1 MSVDQVDPL
10 ISSIYH
16 WMDISGVLLMGIIGG
31 TLARQLG
38 YDIVGFFFIAMLS
51 ALGGGML
58 RDVLINQGTVAA
70 MSQPEYLVLAFTGA
84 LIAQFT
90 YFKGKAW
97 EMLQSHGDALVSSL
111 WAATGAS
118 KAIQYGLP
126 VLPTIMMG
134 VFTATGGGMIRDVV
148 TGREPSVFGGNQPT
162 VIPAVACAVIMLVGN
177 ATGYPALGMVIGPVA
192 SFALFLAGYWGNWRV
207 STDSEFAP
215 VNTTVNMTA
224 AQVAHLAKKAEDKSR
239 AVARGLEPTR
249 VRSWR
254 HRQMEKA
261 LQRRIDAEIR
271 KGKRP
276 AEAVSDA
283 DDFLTEFT
291 TQFPAI
297 DAEVLAEAVGATV
310 EPEVAEDEGL
320 FDSIGVDLAGDSYE
334 EDAAEEPDPA
344 ETEAMNADMLDIIL
358 SDEALTDE
366 LIERLAARY
375 DQKES

>member
-1 MSVDQVDPL
+1 MAVDQVDPL

-70 MSQPEYLVLAFTGA
+70 MSQPEYLILAFTGA
-84 LIAQFT
+84 LIARFT

-97 EMLQSHGDALVSSL
+97 ELLQSHGDALVSSL

-162 VIPAVACAVIMLVGN
+162 VIPAVACAVIMLVSN
-177 ATGYPALGMVIGPVA
+177 ATGFLALGMVIGPVV

-215 VNTTVNMTA
+215 VNATVNMTA
-224 AQVAHLAKKAEDKSR
+224 TQVAHLAKKAENKSR
-239 AVARGLEPTR
+239 AVARELEPTR

-261 LQRRIDAEIR
+261 LQRRIEAEIR

-297 DAEVLAEAVGATV
+297 DAEVLAEAVGAN
-310 EPEVAEDEGL
+310 EAAEDESL

-334 EDAAEEPDPA
+334 DEATEEPDPA
-344 ETEAMNADMLDIIL
+344 EEVASVGVSA
-358 SDEALTDE
+358 SWA
-366 LIERLAARY
+366 
-375 DQKES
+375 

>member
-1 MSVDQVDPL
+1 MPVDQVDPL

-70 MSQPEYLVLAFTGA
+70 MSQPEYLILAFTGA
-84 LIAQFT
+84 LIARFT
-90 YFKGKAW
+90 YFKGRAW
-97 EMLQSHGDALVSSL
+97 EMMQSHGDALASSL

-224 AQVAHLAKKAEDKSR
+224 TQVAHLAKKAEDKSR

-261 LQRRIDAEIR
+261 LQRRIEAEIR

-297 DAEVLAEAVGATV
+297 DAEMLAEAVGATA
-310 EPEVAEDEGL
+310 EPEVAEDAGL
-320 FDSIGVDLAGDSYE
+320 FDSIGVDLTGDSYE

-366 LIERLAARY
+366 LIERLVARY

>member
-1 MSVDQVDPL
+1 MAVDQVDPL

-16 WMDISGVLLMGIIGG
+16 WMDVSGVLLMGIIGG

-58 RDVLINQGTVAA
+58 RDVLINEGTVAA
-70 MSQPEYLVLAFTGA
+70 MSQPEYLILAFTGA
-84 LIAQFT
+84 LIARFT

-97 EMLQSHGDALVSSL
+97 EFLQSHGDALVSAL
-111 WAATGAS
+111 WASTGAS

-162 VIPAVACAVIMLVGN
+162 VIPAVACAVIMLVSN
-177 ATGYPALGMVIGPVA
+177 ATGFLALGMVIGPVV

-215 VNTTVNMTA
+215 VNATVNMTA
-224 AQVAHLAKKAEDKSR
+224 TQVAHLAKKAENKSR
-239 AVARGLEPTR
+239 AVARELEPTR

-261 LQRRIDAEIR
+261 LQRRIEAEIR

-297 DAEVLAEAVGATV
+297 DAEVLAEAVGAN
-310 EPEVAEDEGL
+310 EAAEDESL

-334 EDAAEEPDPA
+334 DEAAEEPDPA
-344 ETEAMNADMLDIIL
+344 ETEAMHADMLDIIL

-375 DQKES
+375 DQKDS

>member
-1 MSVDQVDPL
+1 MTVDQVDPL
-10 ISSIYH
+10 ISSIYR
-16 WMDISGVLLMGIIGG
+16 WLDVSGVLMMGVIGG
-31 TLARQLG
+31 TIARQRG

-70 MSQPEYLVLAFTGA
+70 MREPEYLILAFTGA
-84 LIAQFT
+84 LIARFT

-97 EMLQSHGDALVSSL
+97 ELLQSHGDALVSSL

-162 VIPAVACAVIMLVGN
+162 VIPAVACAVIMLVSN
-177 ATGYPALGMVIGPVA
+177 ATGFLALGMVIGPVV

-215 VNTTVNMTA
+215 VNATVNMTA
-224 AQVAHLAKKAEDKSR
+224 TQVAHLAKKAENKSR
-239 AVARGLEPTR
+239 AVARELEPTR

-261 LQRRIDAEIR
+261 LQRRIESEIR

-297 DAEVLAEAVGATV
+297 DAEVLAEAVGAN
-310 EPEVAEDEGL
+310 EAAEDESL

-334 EDAAEEPDPA
+334 DEAAEEPDPA
-344 ETEAMNADMLDIIL
+344 ETEAMHADMLDIIL

-375 DQKES
+375 DQKDS

>member
-1 MSVDQVDPL
+1 MAVDQVDPL
-10 ISSIYH
+10 ISAIYH
-16 WMDISGVLLMGIIGG
+16 WMDVSGVLLMGIIGG

-70 MSQPEYLVLAFTGA
+70 MSQPEYLILAFTGA
-84 LIAQFT
+84 LIARFT

-97 EMLQSHGDALVSSL
+97 EYLQSHGDALVSSL

-126 VLPTIMMG
+126 VLATILMG

-224 AQVAHLAKKAEDKSR
+224 TQVAHLAKKAEDKSR

-261 LQRRIDAEIR
+261 LQRRIEAEIR

-297 DAEVLAEAVGATV
+297 DAEMLAEAVGATA
-310 EPEVAEDEGL
+310 EPEVTEDEGL

-366 LIERLAARY
+366 LIERLVARY
-375 DQKES
+375 DLKES

>member
-1 MSVDQVDPL
+1 MAVDQVDPL

-16 WMDISGVLLMGIIGG
+16 WMDVSGVLLMGIIGG

-70 MSQPEYLVLAFTGA
+70 MSQPEYLILAFTGA
-84 LIAQFT
+84 LVARFT

-97 EMLQSHGDALVSSL
+97 ELLQSHGDALVSSL

-177 ATGYPALGMVIGPVA
+177 ATGYPALGMVIGPVV
-192 SFALFLAGYWGNWRV
+192 SFALFLAGYWGNWRI

-224 AQVAHLAKKAEDKSR
+224 TQVAHLAKKAENKSR

-261 LQRRIDAEIR
+261 LQRRIEAEIR

-297 DAEVLAEAVGATV
+297 DAEVLAEAVGTTPQEA
-310 EPEVAEDEGL
+310 AEDESL

-334 EDAAEEPDPA
+334 DEAAEEPDPA
-344 ETEAMNADMLDIIL
+344 ETEAMHADMLDIIL

-375 DQKES
+375 DQKDS

>member
-1 MSVDQVDPL
+1 MAVDQVDPL
-10 ISSIYH
+10 ISAIYH
-16 WMDISGVLLMGIIGG
+16 WMDVSGVLLMGIIGG

-70 MSQPEYLVLAFTGA
+70 MSQPEYLILAFTGA
-84 LIAQFT
+84 LIARFT

-224 AQVAHLAKKAEDKSR
+224 TQVAHLAKKAEDKSR

-261 LQRRIDAEIR
+261 LQRRIEAEIR

-297 DAEVLAEAVGATV
+297 DAEVLAEAVGVAP
-310 EPEVAEDEGL
+310 EPEVTEDEGL
-320 FDSIGVDLAGDSYE
+320 FDSIGVDLTGDSYE

>member
-1 MSVDQVDPL
+1 M
-10 ISSIYH
+10 
-16 WMDISGVLLMGIIGG
+16 GVIGG

-70 MSQPEYLVLAFTGA
+70 MSQPEYLILAFTGA
-84 LIAQFT
+84 LIARFT
-90 YFKGKAW
+90 YFKGRAW
-97 EMLQSHGDALVSSL
+97 EFLQSHGDALVSAL

-162 VIPAVACAVIMLVGN
+162 VIPAVACSVITLLGN
-177 ATGYPALGMVIGPVA
+177 ATGYLALAMIIGPVV
-192 SFALFLAGYWGNWRV
+192 SFAMFLFGYYGNWRI

-215 VNTTVNMTA
+215 VNTTVNATA
-224 AQVAHLAKKAEDKSR
+224 TQVAHLARKAEHKSR
-239 AVARGLEPTR
+239 AVARELEPTR

-261 LQRRIDAEIR
+261 LQRRIEAEIR
-271 KGKRP
+271 NGKRP
-276 AEAVSDA
+276 AQAMSDA

-297 DAEVLAEAVGATV
+297 NAEMLATAEAAA
-310 EPEVAEDEGL
+310 PETTEDEGL
-320 FDSIGVDLAGDSYE
+320 FDGIGMDLSGDSYE
-334 EDAAEEPDPA
+334 DEAAEPDPA

-358 SDEALTDE
+358 ADEALTDE

-375 DQKES
+375 NEKEA

>member
-1 MSVDQVDPL
+1 MAVDQVDPL

-16 WMDISGVLLMGIIGG
+16 WMDISGVLLMGVIGG
-31 TLARQLG
+31 TMARQLG

-70 MSQPEYLVLAFTGA
+70 MSQPEYLILAFTGA
-84 LIAQFT
+84 LIARFT
-90 YFKGKAW
+90 YFKGRAW
-97 EMLQSHGDALVSSL
+97 EFMQSHGDALVSAL
-111 WAATGAS
+111 WASTGAS

-126 VLPTIMMG
+126 ILPTIMMG

-148 TGREPSVFGGNQPT
+148 TDREPAVFGGNQPT
-162 VIPAVACAVIMLVGN
+162 VIPAVACAVITLIGN
-177 ATGYPALGMVIGPVA
+177 ATGYLALAMILGPVV
-192 SFALFLAGYWGNWRV
+192 SFVMFLFGYWGNWRI

-215 VNTTVNMTA
+215 VNTTVNATA
-224 AQVAHLAKKAEDKSR
+224 TQVASLAKKAEHKSR

-261 LQRRIDAEIR
+261 LQRRIEAEIR

-276 AEAVSDA
+276 AEAMSDA

-297 DAEVLAEAVGATV
+297 NAEMVAEAAGIDT
-310 EPEVAEDEGL
+310 PAEDEGL
-320 FDSIGVDLAGDSYE
+320 FEGIGMDITGDSYE
-334 EDAAEEPDPA
+334 DQAEPDPE
-344 ETEAMNADMLDIIL
+344 ETEAMHADMLDIIL
-358 SDEALTDE
+358 SDEKLTDE
-366 LIERLAARY
+366 LIERLVTRY
-375 DQKES
+375 NEKDAQN

>member
-1 MSVDQVDPL
+1 MAVDQVDPL

-177 ATGYPALGMVIGPVA
+177 ATGYPALGMVVGPVA
-192 SFALFLAGYWGNWRV
+192 SFGLFLAGYWGNWRV

-261 LQRRIDAEIR
+261 LQRRIEAEIR

-310 EPEVAEDEGL
+310 ELEVAEDEGL

-334 EDAAEEPDPA
+334 EDATEEPDPA

>member
-1 MSVDQVDPL
+1 MDQVDPL

-70 MSQPEYLVLAFTGA
+70 MSQPEYLILAFTGA
-84 LIAQFT
+84 LIARFT

-97 EMLQSHGDALVSSL
+97 EFLQSHGDALVSAL
-111 WAATGAS
+111 WASTGAS

-148 TGREPSVFGGNQPT
+148 TGREPAVFGGNQPT
-162 VIPAVACAVIMLVGN
+162 VIPAVACAVITLLGN
-177 ATGYPALGMVIGPVA
+177 ATGYLALGMIVGPVV
-192 SFALFLAGYWGNWRV
+192 SFALFLAGYWGNWRI
-207 STDSEFAP
+207 STDSDFAP

-224 AQVAHLAKKAEDKSR
+224 TQVAHLAKKAEDKSR

-261 LQRRIDAEIR
+261 LQRRIEAEIR

-276 AEAVSDA
+276 AEAFSDA

-297 DAEVLAEAVGATV
+297 DAEVLAEAVGV
-310 EPEVAEDEGL
+310 PPELEVAEDEGI
-320 FDSIGVDLAGDSYE
+320 FDSIGVDLTGDSYE

-344 ETEAMNADMLDIIL
+344 ETEAMHADMLDIIL

>member
-1 MSVDQVDPL
+1 
-10 ISSIYH
+10 
-16 WMDISGVLLMGIIGG
+16 MGIIGG

-70 MSQPEYLVLAFTGA
+70 MSQPEYLILAFTGA
-84 LIAQFT
+84 LIARFT
-90 YFKGKAW
+90 YFKGRAW
-97 EMLQSHGDALVSSL
+97 EFLQSHGDALVSAL
-111 WAATGAS
+111 WASTGAS

-162 VIPAVACAVIMLVGN
+162 VIPAVACAVITLLGN
-177 ATGYPALGMVIGPVA
+177 ATGYLALAMIVGPVV
-192 SFALFLAGYWGNWRV
+192 SFAMFLFGYYGNWRI
-207 STDSEFAP
+207 STDSDFAP
-215 VNTTVNMTA
+215 VNTTVNATA
-224 AQVAHLAKKAEDKSR
+224 SQVAHLARKAEDKSR
-239 AVARGLEPTR
+239 AVARELEPTR

-261 LQRRIDAEIR
+261 LQRRIEAEIR

-276 AEAVSDA
+276 AEAMSDA

-291 TQFPAI
+291 SQFPAI
-297 DAEVLAEAVGATV
+297 DAEMLAAAGASAPETTDDEA
-310 EPEVAEDEGL
+310 L
-320 FDSIGVDLAGDSYE
+320 FDGIGVDLTGDSYDDE
-334 EDAAEEPDPA
+334 GAESDPA

-358 SDEALTDE
+358 SDDALTDE
-366 LIERLAARY
+366 LIERLSARY
-375 DQKES
+375 KRKDA

>member
-1 MSVDQVDPL
+1 MAVDQVDPL
-10 ISSIYH
+10 ISAIYH
-16 WMDISGVLLMGIIGG
+16 WMDVSGVLLMGIIGG

-70 MSQPEYLVLAFTGA
+70 MSQPEYLILAFTGA
-84 LIAQFT
+84 LIARFT

-97 EMLQSHGDALVSSL
+97 EYLQSHGDALVSSL

-177 ATGYPALGMVIGPVA
+177 ATGYPALGMVIGPVV

-224 AQVAHLAKKAEDKSR
+224 TQVAHLAKKAEDKSR

-261 LQRRIDAEIR
+261 LQRRIEAEIR

-297 DAEVLAEAVGATV
+297 DAEVLAEAVGTTPQEA
-310 EPEVAEDEGL
+310 AEDESL
-320 FDSIGVDLAGDSYE
+320 FDSIGVDLTGDSYE
-334 EDAAEEPDPA
+334 DEAAEEPDPA
-344 ETEAMNADMLDIIL
+344 ETEAMHADMLDIIL

>member
-1 MSVDQVDPL
+1 MAVDQVDPL

-70 MSQPEYLVLAFTGA
+70 MSQPEYLILAFTGA
-84 LIAQFT
+84 LIARFT

-97 EMLQSHGDALVSSL
+97 EYLQSHGDALVSSL

-224 AQVAHLAKKAEDKSR
+224 TQVAHLAKKAEDKSR

-261 LQRRIDAEIR
+261 LQRRIEAEIR

-297 DAEVLAEAVGATV
+297 DAEVLAEAVGVAP

>member
-70 MSQPEYLVLAFTGA
+70 MSQPEYLILAFTGA
-84 LIAQFT
+84 LIARFT

-97 EMLQSHGDALVSSL
+97 EFLQSHGDALVSAL
-111 WAATGAS
+111 WASTGAS

-126 VLPTIMMG
+126 ILPTIMMG

-162 VIPAVACAVIMLVGN
+162 VIPAVACAVITLIGN
-177 ATGYPALGMVIGPVA
+177 ATGYLALGMIIGPVV
-192 SFALFLAGYWGNWRV
+192 SFALFLAGYWGNWRI

-215 VNTTVNMTA
+215 VNTTVNATA
-224 AQVAHLAKKAEDKSR
+224 TQVAHLAKKAEHKSR
-239 AVARGLEPTR
+239 AVARELEPTR

-261 LQRRIDAEIR
+261 LQRRIEAEIR

-297 DAEVLAEAVGATV
+297 DAEVLAEAVGVAP